1 MLRLAVVLLLLANAG
16 YYAWSQGLLRGWGL
30 APADESEP
38 QRMEQQIAPQ
48 NLRLLP
54 QGGKG
59 AASSAAPAGPASSA
73 PASAPAASGAAA
85 SPATA
90 AAPAE
95 PPACLQAGVFDA
107 RQADA
112 LRQAAA
118 VLPEGSW
125 TLEPTPIT
133 GRWMVYMG
141 RFPDEEAVAK
151 KRAELRALKIP
162 YDRPGAALE
171 PGLSL
176 GRFSTEEAAQRG
188 MALLANQG
196 VRTARVVQERADA
209 PGFMLRLPAVN
220 DTLRTRLDTTLQPA
234 LAGKT
239 LRPCA

>member
-30 APADESEP
+30 APVDESEP

-59 AASSAAPAGPASSA
+59 AASSAAPTGPAS
-73 PASAPAASGAAA
+73 

-151 KRAELRALKIP
+151 KRAELRTLKIP